1 MEMTSEDKK
10 FLVKLAKKIVDYQMV
25 TPTIFFLEITK
36 PLSFIGSQAMV
47 FFGPIINAFV
57 NSDGYYRAAEIFEH
71 PTNIEFLIQEI
82 ERLSK
87 K

>member
-1 MEMTSEDKK
+1 
-10 FLVKLAKKIVDYQMV
+10 MV

-71 PTNIEFLIQEI
+71 STNIEFLIQEI

>member
-10 FLVKLAKKIVDYQMV
+10 FLGKLAKKIVDYQMV

-71 PTNIEFLIQEI
+71 PANIEFLIQEI

>member
-10 FLVKLAKKIVDYQMV
+10 FLGKLAKKIVDYQMV

-57 NSDGYYRAAEIFEH
+57 NSDGYYKAAEIFEH
-71 PTNIEFLIQEI
+71 PANIEFLIQEI

>member
-10 FLVKLAKKIVDYQMV
+10 FLGKLAKKIVDYQMV

-71 PTNIEFLIQEI
+71 PANIEFLIQEI
-82 ERLSK
+82 ERLLK

>member
-10 FLVKLAKKIVDYQMV
+10 FLGKLAKKIVDYQMV

-71 PTNIEFLIQEI
+71 PTNIEFLIQN
-82 ERLSK
+82 
-87 K
+87 